1 MCPWSS
7 DFEVLYERSI
17 QLWLNLSLLNIIV
30 NSLRCVP
37 SSPITTAL
45 RIRCYIKQYLLVDMF
60 LSSHCPSWKCID
72 VIRGNYSNSF
82 LNLLLFPILYAV
94 CHISLTNI
102 TLRITHYIKQ
112 YPLIDIFFL
121 PSHCLNWKF
130 IDIASH
136 STVSHNQS
144 HWFPIFL
151 FISPFKKRDP
161 GDEIDMYLMQ
171 ADYSRTTCA
180 TVLNNWNPCQ

>member
-7 DFEVLYERSI
+7 DFEVLYEGSI
-17 QLWLNLSLLNIIV
+17 QLWLNISLLNIIV

-45 RIRCYIKQYLLVDMF
+45 RIRCYIKQYPLVDMF

-72 VIRGNYSNSF
+72 VIRGNFFNSL
-82 LNLLLFPILYAV
+82 LNLLLFPILHAV

-112 YPLIDIFFL
+112 YPLIDNFFFFL
-121 PSHCLNWKF
+121 HIAQIENSLILLQIIQLHIINQTGSQSFPLSHPLRRGTLEMRSICTSCRR
-130 IDIASH
+130 IIA
-136 STVSHNQS
+136 
-144 HWFPIFL
+144 
-151 FISPFKKRDP
+151 
-161 GDEIDMYLMQ
+161 G
-171 ADYSRTTCA
+171 
-180 TVLNNWNPCQ
+180 